1 MERKKKGIFHLAH
14 HKQECK
20 QRADVL
26 LQCHCVHTP
35 LEIHELHNI
44 YVNLDAGINRG
55 FPDELYIV
63 SATHRRQM
71 SKINV
76 QSKVSPQLGTAQS
89 ISEGIK
95 DFA

>member
-1 MERKKKGIFHLAH
+1 MEGGKAFFTSLITSKSAS
-14 HKQECK
+14 
-20 QRADVL
+20 RADVV

-44 YVNLDAGINRG
+44 YVNLYADINRE

-63 SATHRRQM
+63 NATHRRQM

-76 QSKVSPQLGTAQS
+76 QSKV
-89 ISEGIK
+89 
-95 DFA
+95 